1 MINRRSFFRESASGA
16 ALASAAMLG
25 LASRGRGA
33 EPSTA
38 PYLAEF
44 VTFRLQQGA
53 QVNSALAWLEK
64 RALPLWQ
71 KHRFGPVG
79 VFMVDIG
86 PDIPAVWFIRIYASL
101 ADREAVWRELAADPD
116 WAAAVTELEK
126 DGPAFYREDS
136 RLLVATSFS
145 PPVKPAAPGD
155 PLHKIF
161 ELRIYEAPTW
171 RQLGYLHERFAGGEI
186 ELFHKSGIHPV
197 LYADTLIGPNQP
209 NMAYLIPFE
218 SQAQREK
225 AWAAFRDDPD
235 WQKLRD
241 ESIRKGGE
249 IVRNIT
255 NLILTPAKFS
265 MIR

>member
-1 MINRRSFFRESASGA
+1 
-16 ALASAAMLG
+16 
-25 LASRGRGA
+25 
-33 EPSTA
+33 
-38 PYLAEF
+38 
-44 VTFRLQQGA
+44 
-53 QVNSALAWLEK
+53 
-64 RALPLWQ
+64 
-71 KHRFGPVG
+71 VG
-79 VFMVDIG
+79 VFTVDIG

-101 ADREAVWRELAADPD
+101 ADREAVWKELAADPD

-126 DGPAFYREDS
+126 EGPAFHREDS
-136 RLLVATSFS
+136 MLLVATPFS
-145 PPVKPAAPGD
+145 PPVKPAAAGD

-171 RQLGYLHERFAGGEI
+171 KQLGYLHERFAGGEI

-241 ESIRKGGE
+241 ESIRRGGE